1 MRMLEKILQVFS
13 YNQLKTFQV
22 LSHVTS
28 EAGFSQDDVL
38 AYIVQVETKQIEAIQ
53 AQEEGRKNAH
63 AVWDK
68 IAPRCP
74 LCDSALLLRAITIRQ
89 GKANING
96 YKSHFY
102 CSNDDCLYE
111 QYSRVSAEYQY
122 KKLLKKRKEG
132 K

>member
-1 MRMLEKILQVFS
+1 MLEQIIQTFS

-22 LSHVTS
+22 LSHVAS

-38 AYIVQVETKQIEAIQ
+38 AYIVQVEIKQIEAIQ
-53 AQEEGRKNAH
+53 AQEEGRKNAL
-63 AVWDK
+63 ATWDK

-74 LCDSALLLRAITIRQ
+74 LCDNVLLLRAITVHQ

-102 CSNDDCLYE
+102 CSNDSCLYE
-111 QYSRVSAEYQY
+111 QYSRISAEYQL